1 MGAPSRKAIEI
12 HSILC
17 MAHIKA
23 ASKIKPGVAAREVD
37 MTARQVLADRGLDK
51 YFTHSLGMASASRC
65 TKYQGCHLNQLMC
78 LKRVMS

>member
-1 MGAPSRKAIEI
+1 
-12 HSILC
+12 
-17 MAHIKA
+17 
-23 ASKIKPGVAAREVD
+23 

-51 YFTHSLGMASASRC
+51 YFTHSLGHGIGLEC